1 MDELVTQ
8 LLSHIKGIWKYR
20 WYAVATMWVVAIA
33 GWIAVSML
41 PDRYESSARVYVD
54 TESVLKPLMAGMA
67 LPPNLEQQVIIM
79 SRTLISRPNVER
91 VMRMIDLDIRAKTTT
106 DREQLINDLTDD
118 IKIAAT
124 GRDNLF
130 TITYENEDPK
140 VAQGV
145 VQSLLTIFVE
155 GSIGDKKDEADSA
168 IRFID
173 EQIKAYE
180 EKLVAAEIALKQ
192 FKQKNMGM
200 MSGQGGDFVSQLSAA
215 SDSVN
220 QARLE
225 LREAEQSRD
234 AIKSQIANYEPDVAP
249 EKPKARVAPT
259 PEIDARIETLNK
271 NLDAM
276 RLNFTEEHPDVISTK
291 RLIAALEKRKVDEAK
306 LIEPSIESEKSYSP
320 MLQQL
325 NITLADAEARVA
337 AMRAR
342 VDEYANRYSRL
353 RSMSYAV
360 PEVEADLAK
369 LNRDYEV
376 NKGNYEQL
384 LSRRDAAK
392 MSGDMSAQTEL
403 VSFKVIDPPTAPNI
417 PTGPNRV
424 RLFSLVLLGALAS
437 GIGIAFAMS
446 QIRPTFHSLGSLR
459 ELTGRPILGSVSMIW
474 TAQEVIK
481 QKRSR
486 YAFGFT
492 LLFLFTLYAMLMTR
506 TILKVAPL

>member
-360 PEVEADLAK
+360 PEVEADCPPIRAA
-369 LNRDYEV
+369 
-376 NKGNYEQL
+376 
-384 LSRRDAAK
+384 RRAAS
-392 MSGDMSAQTEL
+392 SGAAR
-403 VSFKVIDPPTAPNI
+403 TAP
-417 PTGPNRV
+417 PWRKVVAAAGGCRQRPQAGQEPAEPALVEVGDLLRRADAGALPLQPLEAVGRPRRQPLLLRMHHVQQERRRSAGAGRAGRRRTGPP
-424 RLFSLVLLGALAS
+424 G
-437 GIGIAFAMS
+437 
-446 QIRPTFHSLGSLR
+446 PPPGSR
-459 ELTGRPILGSVSMIW
+459 
-474 TAQEVIK
+474 
-481 QKRSR
+481 
-486 YAFGFT
+486 
-492 LLFLFTLYAMLMTR
+492 
-506 TILKVAPL
+506 